1 MKVMIKGLKMIEN
14 RSGDIEDNS
23 RYKHTPLWVEPIKK
37 QKKGAIN
44 RMTIL
49 GIVFLV
55 IGVYLILDGSKK

>member
-1 MKVMIKGLKMIEN
+1 MKVMMKGLKTIEN
-14 RSGDIEDNS
+14 RSGNIEDNS
-23 RYKHTPLWVEPIKK
+23 RYKHAPLWVEPIKK
-37 QKKGAIN
+37 QKGAIN